1 MSRTRPVTANYKV
14 DMRTG
19 DANPADDPPPL
30 SSKIEVRLTDELK
43 ARAQAKA
50 SEKGITLSEQLR
62 GALERWVES

>member
-1 MSRTRPVTANYKV
+1 VSRTRPVTAN
-14 DMRTG
+14 
-19 DANPADDPPPL
+19 PAADTPPL